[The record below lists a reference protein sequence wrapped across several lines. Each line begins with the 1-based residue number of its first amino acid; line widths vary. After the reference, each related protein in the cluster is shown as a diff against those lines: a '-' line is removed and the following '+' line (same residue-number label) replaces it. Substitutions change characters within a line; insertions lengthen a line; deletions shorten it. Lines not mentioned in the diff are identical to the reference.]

1 MCRVSLI
8 VFFKIQRQFACFFF
22 LYIYK
27 ATLYS
32 GLPKFKDQ
40 SKVIEEE
47 IEDPYVSEKHNDD
60 LYSAIKGKRLVLYM
74 LKKLSTVYE

>member
-1 MCRVSLI
+1 MCRVPLI
-8 VFFKIQRQFACFFF
+8 VFLKIQRQFACFFF
-22 LYIYK
+22 YIYK

-47 IEDPYVSEKHNDD
+47 NEDPYVSETHNDD